1 MKRKRKLILKKLET
15 YKEVIKLNKHIEK
28 EFKWI
33 IEEIKDHKSAPEMI
47 KSLRKDV
54 LDICEGPPL
63 SQQRDCTDLKK
74 LNKMTGV
81 HTIYPDN
88 VHGVKVFCNMEVDGG
103 GWSVIQRRQ
112 DGTTNFYRSWSEYKS
127 GFGSPDKNVWLGDSL
142 RYQNGMKFSTYDQD
156 NDAYKAVDCVAR
168 DHAGWWYNQCHN
180 VNINGLYKKG
190 KSDKHNVVSW
200 NLARGPYYSLK
211 FVRMMIRRH

>member
-1 MKRKRKLILKKLET
+1 
-15 YKEVIKLNKHIEK
+15 
-28 EFKWI
+28 
-33 IEEIKDHKSAPEMI
+33 
-47 KSLRKDV
+47 
-54 LDICEGPPL
+54 
-63 SQQRDCTDLKK
+63 
-74 LNKMTGV
+74 MTGV

-127 GFGSPDKNVWLGDSL
+127 GFGSPDRNVWLGNANIHEITSIGDYELRVDLQDWEGQTWYAVYSSFRVGDESTKYTLSLGRYTGTAGDCL

-156 NDAYKAVDCVAR
+156 NDASNGVDCFAR
-168 DHAGWWYNQCHN
+168 DHAGWWYNQCHY

-211 FVRMMIRRH
+211 FVRMMIHRH